1 VNEVN
6 EEQGG
11 LPVTMDAWFVWMGMS
26 DEEEA
31 VIRSN
36 FTIIRFFVYFLIF
49 LWFFKLISSFFSS
62 LF

>member
-1 VNEVN
+1 VY

-11 LPVTMDAWFVWMGMS
+11 LPVTMDWFVWMGMS

>member
-1 VNEVN
+1 MNEVN

-11 LPVTMDAWFVWMGMS
+11 LPVTMDDWFVWMGMS